1 MVVYE
6 KINEFIRI
14 ANISR
19 SKLYRF
25 YKKNN
30 ELWQETKIKSNKRLI
45 PTAHAKYFDTEILY
59 EELQTMT
66 LENRSLKRLIDCLF
80 EKDGL
85 VRTFWEMEWSFF
97 FTVAYKAERNKK
109 SCFRLMNALFDEL
122 QDKYG
127 DSTEI
132 KMFFT
137 TEPFTNR
144 KGYHNHFVIY
154 ISDNRLHK
162 QVVNHIQQY
171 FQYDRVDSSIY
182 NKHQAGLFYMTKEGL
197 QNEDWDIL

>member
-1 MVVYE
+1 MVYE
-6 KINEFIRI
+6 KINEFIKV

-45 PTAHAKYFDTEILY
+45 PTSHAKHFDTEILY
-59 EELQTMT
+59 DELQTMT

-80 EKDGL
+80 EKDSL

-122 QDKYG
+122 QNKYG

-182 NKHQAGLFYMTKEGL
+182 NKHQAGLFYMTKDGL